1 MVNPTFEIFVP
12 KIRNWKKPW
21 FSKSGFSKN
30 CKEKFSEKYYG
41 DKTLTY
47 TRGCIKKPA
56 NFQEGK
62 CEESENANDEDV
74 TKCFCSESECNSV
87 SSIVP
92 MMASMALSL
101 AFLKMVYWITF
112 FLLEIVL
119 IFEIKPNV

>member
-1 MVNPTFEIFVP
+1 MLELRFF
-12 KIRNWKKPW
+12 R
-21 FSKSGFSKN
+21 
-30 CKEKFSEKYYG
+30 FSEKNNG
-41 DKTLTY
+41 DEVY

-101 AFLKMVYWITF
+101 AFLKIVY
-112 FLLEIVL
+112 
-119 IFEIKPNV
+119 